1 MKRLFVG
8 NIPPQATEEDLMEA
22 FSEYGTVRKLE
33 LPSDVFTGKCK
44 GFAFV
49 DMEGHEARAAM
60 AGLNGKTFMDSNL
73 KVRDEKPK
81 AKGKGRGR
89 RR

>member
-1 MKRLFVG
+1 MKTLFVG
-8 NIPPQATEEDLMEA
+8 SIAPQATEKDITEL

-33 LPSDVFTGKCK
+33 MPRDIFSGRCK

-60 AGLNGKTFMDSNL
+60 AALNGKTFMENNL
-73 KVRDEKPK
+73 KVRDEELK
-81 AKGKGRGR
+81 KGKGGR

>member
-1 MKRLFVG
+1 MKTLFVG
-8 NIPPQATEEDLMEA
+8 NIAPQATEEQLNA
-22 FSEYGTVRKLE
+22 LFSEFGKVRKLE
-33 LPSDVFTGKCK
+33 LPRDIFSGRNK

-60 AGLNGKTFMDSNL
+60 SALNGKSFMDSNL

-81 AKGKGRGR
+81 KGKGRR
-89 RR
+89 R

>member
-1 MKRLFVG
+1 MPRD
-8 NIPPQATEEDLMEA
+8 I
-22 FSEYGTVRKLE
+22 FSGR
-33 LPSDVFTGKCK
+33 CK
-44 GFAFV
+44 GFAFI

-60 AGLNGKTFMDSNL
+60 AALNGKTFMEHSL

-81 AKGKGRGR
+81 IKGKGGR

>member
-1 MKRLFVG
+1 MKRIFVG
-8 NIPPQATEEDLMEA
+8 NVPPDATEDDIAAL

-33 LPSDVFTGKCK
+33 LPRDIFSGRCK

-49 DMEGHEARAAM
+49 DMEGHEARAAI
-60 AGLNGKTFMDSNL
+60 AGLNGKTFMDNHL

-81 AKGKGRGR
+81 LRGRGR
-89 RR
+89 QR

>member
-1 MKRLFVG
+1 MKTLFVG
-8 NIPPQATEEDLMEA
+8 NIAPQATEDQLKA
-22 FSEYGTVRKLE
+22 LFSEYGTVRKLE
-33 LPSDVFTGKCK
+33 LPRDIFSGRNK
-44 GFAFV
+44 GFAFI

-60 AGLNGKTFMDSNL
+60 TALNGKSFMESNL

-81 AKGKGRGR
+81 LKGRGR

>member
-1 MKRLFVG
+1 MKTIFVG
-8 NIPPQATEEDLMEA
+8 NIAPQATEDELRA
-22 FSEYGTVRKLE
+22 LFSEFGTVRKLE
-33 LPSDVFTGKCK
+33 LPRDIFSGRNK

-60 AGLNGKTFMDSNL
+60 SGLNGKSFMDSNL

-81 AKGKGRGR
+81 KKGRGR
-89 RR
+89 R

>member
-1 MKRLFVG
+1 MKTLFVG
-8 NIPPQATEEDLMEA
+8 SIAPMATEDDITEL
-22 FSEYGTVRKLE
+22 FSEFGTVRKLE
-33 LPSDVFTGKCK
+33 MPRDIFSGRCK

-60 AGLNGKTFMDSNL
+60 AALNGKSFMDNNL

-81 AKGKGRGR
+81 VKGKGGR